1 MAYGYTDGLRT
12 TITADLPSGETD
24 QVTTYTYGTTK
35 GASAGDSKISTGHLQ
50 QEVEYPDSAS
60 ASDVVTFA
68 YNAQGQ
74 QVYKQDQAGN
84 VIETD
89 FDDGGRQEHR
99 RVTAL
104 ASGFDG
110 AVRRITTA
118 YHDRGMRATV
128 TQYDNATVGSGTVV
142 DEVAFSYDDWG
153 SLSTFEQDRNS
164 AVGASGSVDD
174 YEISY
179 AYAKATTGRNT
190 LRRTSMT
197 MPNGDVNTFKYLGT
211 DNLHDNAA
219 SRVSRITRGETA
231 LVAYKYNGIDN
242 VAGTLY
248 PQPDVMWLKY
258 DPATSGSYP
267 DLDRFNRVTSSR
279 WTKDLST
286 NIDFFD
292 TDIAYDRNSNI
303 TSVTDNVHTG
313 FDVIYTNDDLNRLER
328 AEEGTISG
336 GSITSR
342 TRDQQWTLTQTGN
355 WNFDKV
361 DLDGDGNFTGTDEL
375 FDDRTH
381 NDVNELTGRDIDDN
395 GTDNYTLAYDAAGNM
410 TDDGQN
416 YEYIWDALYRLRKVN
431 DTSDQSLVAE
441 YKYNG
446 LNYRISVHEDTDT
459 DGDVD
464 GDDKWFH
471 TAYDERW
478 RGVAT
483 FRESDSDPKEQFLI
497 HNAGLSGYGT
507 GSYIDLV
514 ALRDKDANTAWT
526 AASDGTLEQR
536 IFYCQN
542 WRADVVAVVAAG
554 GTMLEWVKYSAY
566 GVPFGLPGGDT
577 DSDGDCD
584 ATDVTQVQT
593 IINAAGYDIRADV
606 DLDRDVD
613 AGDKSVIS
621 SMFSGTDLG
630 RDVLSHIGNLRGW
643 GGLPRAGVDNWLA
656 RHRDYCAELGRW
668 FRRDPLGYIDGANLY
683 ASLAGRTMAGLDPF
697 GLKYMSEDPELFPNG
712 DAAQDA
718 CEAACANGGY
728 GYVVCAKTG
737 ANGKGPAIP
746 IICMCAGNIAAA
758 VPAGEAYD
766 AAYDAVLAHEKAH
779 WGVTLPGFGG
789 HGVR

>member
-1 MAYGYTDGLRT
+1 MSGDIVLVERQTTYDGDGKSIMVGVIERLHDDYGTGETTGALDTNADADAELYTAANLEGRIQITAMWYDSLDRLADTVRYGTYGGSNLDRDGLTVPTRSDTALRTTNTYNDDGALEEVEDPKGLETRYEYDALGRQTKVIANYDDGTPGGTDGDEDQTVAYAYTDGLRV

-35 GASAGDSKISTGHLQ
+35 GVSAGDSKISTGHLL

-89 FDDGGRQEHR
+89 FDDGGREEHR
-99 RVTAL
+99 RVTTL

-118 YHDRGMRATV
+118 YQDRGVRATV

-142 DEVAFSYDDWG
+142 DGVAFSYDDWG
-153 SLSTFEQDRNS
+153 NLSTFEQDRNS

-231 LVAYKYNGIDN
+231 LVAYKYNGLDN
-242 VAGTLY
+242 AAGTLY

-286 NIDFFD
+286 DIDFFD

-313 FDVIYTNDDLNRLER
+313 FDVIYTNDDLNRLTR

-342 TRDQQWTLTQTGN
+342 TRDQQWTLNQTGN
-355 WNFDKV
+355 WDFDKV
-361 DLDGDGNFTGTDEL
+361 DLNGDGDFTDTDEL

-381 NDVNELTGRDIDDN
+381 NDVNELTGRDIDDS
-395 GTDNYTLAYDAAGNM
+395 GSDDYTLTYDAAGNM
-410 TDDGQN
+410 TDDGEN
-416 YEYIWDALYRLRKVN
+416 YEYVWDAFYRLRKVN
-431 DTSDQSLVAE
+431 DTGDQSLVAE

-464 GDDKWFH
+464 PDDKWFH

-483 FRESDSDPKEQFLI
+483 FRESDSDPKEQFMS
-497 HNAGLSGYGT
+497 HNAGLAWIRDRVLHRSRCATGQGRQHGPDERLGRHARAAHLLLPELAGGCCGGHSGG
-507 GSYIDLV
+507 
-514 ALRDKDANTAWT
+514 RDDAGVGEVL
-526 AASDGTLEQR
+526 SV
-536 IFYCQN
+536 
-542 WRADVVAVVAAG
+542 WRAVWVAG
-554 GTMLEWVKYSAY
+554 G
-566 GVPFGLPGGDT
+566 
-577 DSDGDCD
+577 
-584 ATDVTQVQT
+584 
-593 IINAAGYDIRADV
+593 
-606 DLDRDVD
+606 
-613 AGDKSVIS
+613 
-621 SMFSGTDLG
+621 
-630 RDVLSHIGNLRGW
+630 
-643 GGLPRAGVDNWLA
+643 
-656 RHRDYCAELGRW
+656 RH
-668 FRRDPLGYIDGANLY
+668 
-683 ASLAGRTMAGLDPF
+683 
-697 GLKYMSEDPELFPNG
+697 
-712 DAAQDA
+712 
-718 CEAACANGGY
+718 
-728 GYVVCAKTG
+728 
-737 ANGKGPAIP
+737 
-746 IICMCAGNIAAA
+746 
-758 VPAGEAYD
+758 
-766 AAYDAVLAHEKAH
+766 
-779 WGVTLPGFGG
+779 GFGRG
-789 HGVR
+789 L